1 MNIKEIVI
9 RARAITNKNSE
20 QMQMAPFQDTVA
32 WLGYLGLLGHN
43 KIQPKRCRVTLN
55 NAVEAGALEPRI
67 FELLPAIIAKLP
79 QALVHTGEDIPD
91 DLRAAVEAIN
101 FGGEV
106 PDFRGIPGAKCAH
119 WATAQCLDVAERKLN
134 FRTTPRKVKG
144 KQKGKN
150 TSIGSIIIEGRSSM
164 ALTQRQLAEN
174 FNVSLR
180 VIRDLEQ
187 GKTTASI
194 KSANS
199 ILEIFGRRISAI

>member
-1 MNIKEIVI
+1 MNIKELVI
-9 RARAITNKNSE
+9 RAREITNRNIE
-20 QMQMAPFQDTVA
+20 QMEKAPFQDTVA

-55 NAVEAGALEPRI
+55 DAIEAGAMEPRI
-67 FELLPAIIAKLP
+67 IELLPAIIAKLP
-79 QALVHTGEDIPD
+79 QALVHTDEDIPD
-91 DLRAAVEAIN
+91 DLRATVEAIKL
-101 FGGEV
+101 GGEV
-106 PDFRGIPGAKCAH
+106 PDFRGMPGAKCAH
-119 WATAQCLDVAERKLN
+119 WATAQCLIVADRKLN

-144 KQKGKN
+144 KKQMKK
-150 TSIGSIIIEGRSSM
+150 TLIGSIIKDGRFGM

-194 KSANS
+194 KSVNS